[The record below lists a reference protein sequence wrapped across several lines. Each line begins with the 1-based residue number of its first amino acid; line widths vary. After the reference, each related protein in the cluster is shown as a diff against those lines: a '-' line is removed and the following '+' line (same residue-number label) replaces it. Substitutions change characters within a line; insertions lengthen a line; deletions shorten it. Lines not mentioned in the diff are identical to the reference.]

1 MIHPAQE
8 ALTLRAQL
16 RSRYPGAMVRW
27 DESGKGLLVSD
38 APRHGFSAGLDQAVA
53 LQRGLAFF
61 DLPPEGYRLAVLRA
75 GAPHAG
81 AYRSGWLAEQAALA
95 AVLAH
100 PPQSEEGAGALVPE
114 ALAAIARARSG
125 GAAADGMGVCAADAQ
140 PACACGVR
148 CKRAPFG
155 LVVVAGA
162 RRGRAA
168 RTRAGSCNIKQKK
181 RRPA

>member
-114 ALAAIARARSG
+114 ALAAIARGESPVR
-125 GAAADGMGVCAADAQ
+125 AAAARLRTAW
-140 PACACGVR
+140 ACALR
-148 CKRAPFG
+148 THSPHA
-155 LVVVAGA
+155 
-162 RRGRAA
+162 RAA
-168 RTRAGSCNIKQKK
+168 CDARARLLAWWLWQEHGVGVPLAQGRDLVI
-181 RRPA
+181 